1 MTRAT
6 ASGACRDCA
15 QMGFGGPRSNRYTAF
30 DTFCRGDACGDQGYP
45 QLSVNLANLTA
56 FIQVADL
63 VLGGPGAPFT
73 LERAYNSD
81 NQQAGP
87 FGIGWSFNLGDSLT
101 LESDG
106 TLVLVRGSGRTDIF
120 APGFGGS
127 GAGSVAGTGTGS
139 GTASGYFAVTATSD
153 TLTANSNGTFTLS
166 TPGSKTT
173 RIFSTAGRLMAI
185 QNSGVTFVSLT
196 YDSSGNLTAANYR
209 GRMVNFSNDGNG
221 HISSFSDS
229 TGRSASFSYTG
240 DGHLA
245 QQTNVDGQTIGYQ
258 YDGNGNLTSIA
269 YASGTLAIAWLL
281 DGPFTSVASVTTPDG
296 AVRTYTVP
304 QSPTQIQLTYCMVFY
319 DPLTAGGCSGN
330 STLYTSSANGLLLSV
345 TDAYNNTVS
354 YSYDASGRRTQTV
367 DALGDTE
374 TFAYD
379 ANNNLT
385 SATDGAGNKWTAT
398 YTANGPASITD
409 PRGNVYTFGYD
420 ASGNPISVTNP
431 VMGASTATRSAA
443 GQIAS
448 LTNALGANTAY
459 QYGSDGLLSAFVDAL
474 GGNWA
479 YQYDAAARVQART
492 DPGGTT
498 LAATYNVGL
507 RPASVANGTSQL
519 NYDFSGRVRD
529 ALQRLV
535 KYTDSFGNQVS
546 YTYNTSGLLSSITL
560 PGGNTVTYQ
569 YDKANRLIQVAD
581 WQGDSAV
588 YSYDAAGWPLSV
600 SISGGPITIYQ
611 YDAAH
616 RLRAIVSTGPDGTP
630 VAGYRYTLDA
640 AGNRTAVSALEPVAT
655 LPALL
660 AYTIAYN
667 PANHPL
673 SRSDGQTYQYDADGH
688 LTTIGGSGNLILT
701 YDPFERLS
709 AISGNASTSY
719 GYDSEGLRATV
730 SGARLVYDPSGPEPR
745 VVAQVDGSNNPV
757 AWYVYGLGLAWQV
770 NANGTPYFY
779 HYDGDGN
786 VVAVS
791 NPTAGVV
798 NRYRYDPLGRLVSSS
813 EGVPNL
819 FHAHGESGWVD
830 DGNGL
835 VFTGGQYLFPDL
847 RLALPA
853 AVDLW
858 PPAPGLT
865 PQLTGAGACFVR
877 GVADC
882 AFSTG
887 RRSQ

>member
-1 MTRAT
+1 M
-6 ASGACRDCA
+6 
-15 QMGFGGPRSNRYTAF
+15 
-30 DTFCRGDACGDQGYP
+30 FCHGDACGDQGYP

-56 FIQVADL
+56 FLQVTDL
-63 VLGGPGAPFT
+63 AMGGPGAPFA

-87 FGIGWSFNLGDSLT
+87 FGIGWSFNLGDRLT
-101 LESDG
+101 IESDG
-106 TLVLVRGSGRTDIF
+106 TLVIQRGSGRTDIF
-120 APGFGGS
+120 APSFTGS
-127 GAGSVAGTGTGS
+127 AAAGAGSGTG
-139 GTASGYFAVTATSD
+139 SGYFAVTVTSD
-153 TLTANSNGTFTLS
+153 ILTANSNGTFTLS
-166 TPGSKTT
+166 SPGSKTA
-173 RIFSTAGRLMAI
+173 RIFSAAGRLMAI
-185 QNSGVTFVSLT
+185 QNSGVTLVSLT
-196 YDSSGNLTAANYR
+196 YDSTGNLTVATYR

-229 TGRSASFSYTG
+229 TGRTASFSYTG

-245 QQTNVDGQTIGYQ
+245 QQTNVDGQVINYQ
-258 YDGNGNLTSIA
+258 YDGNGNLAGITYTA
-269 YASGTLAIAWLL
+269 GTLAIAWLI

-296 AVRTYTVP
+296 AVRTYAVP
-304 QSPTQIQLTYCMVFY
+304 QSPTQIQLT
-319 DPLTAGGCSGN
+319 DGGGN
-330 STLYTSSANGLLLSV
+330 VTLYTASANGLLLSV
-345 TDAYNNTVS
+345 TDAYNNTLS
-354 YSYDASGRRTQTV
+354 YIYDALGRRTQTV

-398 YTANGPASITD
+398 YTVNGPASITD

-420 ASGNPISVTNP
+420 ASGNLISVTNP
-431 VMGASTATRSAA
+431 VMGGPTATRTAA

-448 LTNALGANTAY
+448 LTNALGAKTTY

-479 YQYDAAARVQART
+479 YQYDAAARVAGRT

-498 LAATYNVGL
+498 LAATYNAGL

-519 NYDFSGRVRD
+519 TYDFSGRVRD
-529 ALQRLV
+529 TLKRLV

-546 YTYNTSGLLSSITL
+546 YTYNASGLLASITL
-560 PGGNTVTYQ
+560 PGGNAVSYQ
-569 YDKANRLIQVAD
+569 YDKANRLVQVAD

-600 SISGGPITIYQ
+600 SISMGPVAIYQ

-616 RLRAIVSTGPDGTP
+616 RLRAIVSTGPNGTP

-640 AGNRTAVSALEPVAT
+640 AGNRTSVSALEPVAT
-655 LPALL
+655 LPALP
-660 AYTIAYN
+660 AYTITYN

-688 LTTIGGSGNLILT
+688 LAAIGGSGNLTLT

-709 AISGNASTSY
+709 GLSGSASTSY
-719 GYDSEGLRATV
+719 GYDSEGLRVTV
-730 SGARLVYDPSGPEPR
+730 SGSRFVYDPSGSEPR

-757 AWYVYGLGLAWQV
+757 AWYVYGLGLAWEV
-770 NANGTPYFY
+770 TASGTPYFY
-779 HYDGDGN
+779 HFDGDGN

-798 NRYRYDPLGRLVSSS
+798 NTYRYDPLGRLVSSNES
-813 EGVPNL
+813 VPNP

-835 VFTGGQYLFPDL
+835 LFTGRQYVFPDL

-853 AVDLW
+853 VVDLL
-858 PPAPGLT
+858 PPTPGLA
-865 PQLTGAGACFVR
+865 PPLTGAGACFVR
-877 GVADC
+877 GVTDC